1 MKRKVALIIL
11 AVTFAVLAGYL
22 LALNMQ
28 VSHFEK
34 QVKALEH
41 IADFSVTPVTPIE
54 HRALQREGYAIH
66 YFVSGPKS
74 GELVIFLHP
83 AFADHRCFDK
93 QVDTFSRKYRV
104 VTVDLLG
111 HGLSSVAQAKE
122 TLDAS
127 AEHVAAILKLEGH
140 TQAHVVGVS
149 MGTLI
154 AQYFAL
160 HHPDQVASLALLGG
174 YDINAD
180 NQEVLKAQRQET
192 FKWIFKAVFSMDAF
206 RLYVA
211 SISVSHPEE
220 QARFYAM
227 ARLFTRKS
235 FMVMPGLGKIL
246 EPRPPVRH
254 TYPLLLLCG
263 DGDLELARRV
273 NQAWHASDPA
283 SRFVLIRAA
292 GHCANMDNAEAFNE
306 AVMTFIQSHK

>member
-1 MKRKVALIIL
+1 
-11 AVTFAVLAGYL
+11 
-22 LALNMQ
+22 
-28 VSHFEK
+28 
-34 QVKALEH
+34 VKALEH
-41 IADFSVTPVTPIE
+41 SADVSVTPVTPIE
-54 HRALQREGYAIH
+54 HRELQREGYAIH

-93 QVDTFSRKYRV
+93 QIDTFSRKYRV

-111 HGLSSVAQAKE
+111 HGLSRVAQAKE
-122 TLDAS
+122 KLDAS
-127 AEHVAAILKLEGH
+127 ADHVAAILKLEGH

-180 NQEVLKAQRQET
+180 NQEVFKAQRKET
-192 FKWIFKAVFSMDAF
+192 FKWIFRALFSMDAF

-211 SISVSHPEE
+211 SVSVSYPEE
-220 QARFYAM
+220 QARFHAM
-227 ARLFTRKS
+227 AGLFTRKS
-235 FMVMPGLGKIL
+235 FMVMRGLGEIL
-246 EPRPPVRH
+246 KPRPNVRH

-263 DGDLELARRV
+263 DNDRELARRL

-283 SRFVLIRAA
+283 SLSVLIRSA
-292 GHCANMDNAEAFNE
+292 GHCANMDNADAFNE
-306 AVMTFIQSHK
+306 AVMTFIQAQQ